1 MIDHS
6 QDYERIR
13 QILKVEE
20 RLTVRRVAALCPDLS
35 LSRVDGILLEM
46 ARLEVVAV
54 DREWNEMKLIKEE
67 FYLCL

>member
-20 RLTVRRVAALCPDLS
+20 RLTVRRVAAFCPDLS
-35 LSRVDGILLEM
+35 LSRIDSVLLEM
-46 ARLEVVAV
+46 ARLKVIAV

>member
-20 RLTVRRVAALCPDLS
+20 RLTVRRVAVFCPDLS
-35 LSRVDGILLEM
+35 LSRVDSVLLEM
-46 ARLEVVAV
+46 ARLKVIAV